1 MVSYIPIEYLDS
13 FFEQVLPMLEKAAI
27 RSNGR
32 FKGEDFWAMVKDG
45 RSQLWLT
52 TDSDENIIGA
62 TTTSIYAN
70 RNISVMEIMA
80 HGGTSMSKEY
90 LPEVM
95 KELEDFAMD
104 NRCDV
109 IRIIGRRGWKRVL
122 DAYGYRD
129 QHIVLEKELTN
140 ERRRNNSR
148 ED

>member
-1 MVSYIPIEYLDS
+1 
-13 FFEQVLPMLEKAAI
+13 
-27 RSNGR
+27 
-32 FKGEDFWAMVKDG
+32 
-45 RSQLWLT
+45 
-52 TDSDENIIGA
+52 
-62 TTTSIYAN
+62 
-70 RNISVMEIMA
+70 MEIMA

-140 ERRRNNSR
+140 ERRRNDKR